1 MNKKCLPNSAGTSDS
16 RTVNRRRECHQGCGD
31 KSEVLGCCR
40 HLAIQKFHV
49 VVGVPD
55 LGTRRKQVPTD
66 KRCIKGEGL
75 YNRLR
80 FHSFPEILIKYN
92 IHDFIEKESQK
103 DKLVKVGSTGH

>member
-1 MNKKCLPNSAGTSDS
+1 MNKKSLPNSAGTGDS
-16 RTVNRRRECHQGCGD
+16 RTVNRHRGCHRGYGD
-31 KSEVLGCCR
+31 KFEVLGCCQ

-55 LGTRRKQVPTD
+55 LGTRKQKEPTD

-92 IHDFIEKESQK
+92 IHNFIEKKSQK